1 MDVTD
6 RNAVI
11 RFVVNQY
18 FSGDL
23 KKAADKTG
31 YTQTQI
37 KKWIE
42 EKTSPRLLTARY
54 FMQVALIPEFTI
66 VCEHAPFNQKETITA
81 QLKRMLNGHSDMP
94 GIYVFYDSLCEPLYV
109 GKANSSLQQEIVSA
123 LGRKISLTLPKTVK
137 SPPSKIRDVVHYI
150 SAYDVAGKDH
160 ADYPKHVESL
170 ILRIKKPRL
179 NKQLG
184 GLVKAIAAPPE
195 E

>member
-1 MDVTD
+1 MDITD
-6 RNAVI
+6 KNAVI
-11 RFVVNQY
+11 RFIVNQY
-18 FSGDL
+18 FDNNL
-23 KKAADKTG
+23 KIAAEKTG

-42 EKTSPRLLTARY
+42 GKTAPRLLTARY

-66 VCEHAPFNQKETITA
+66 VCEHAPFYPDEGIAT
-81 QLKRMLNGHSDMP
+81 QLKTMLNGHSEMP

-109 GKANSSLQQEIVSA
+109 GKANSSLQKEIVSA
-123 LGRKISLTLPKTVK
+123 LGRKIHLTFPKTIK
-137 SPPSKIRDVVHYI
+137 SPPTKVREMVSYI

-184 GLVKAIAAPPE
+184 GLVKAIAAAPKE
-195 E
+195 